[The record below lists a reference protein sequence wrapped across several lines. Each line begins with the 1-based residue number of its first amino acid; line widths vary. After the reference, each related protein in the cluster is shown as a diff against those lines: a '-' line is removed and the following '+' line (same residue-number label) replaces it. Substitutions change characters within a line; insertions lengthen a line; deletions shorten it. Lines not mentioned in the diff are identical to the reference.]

1 MTVKIIIRRFVPNNT
16 EKILMPLLREL
27 REHAIEQPG
36 YISGET
42 LRSIENPTDYI
53 VIGTWQSAN
62 AWKEWARS
70 KEREKIQLKIDT
82 LLGQKTEYTIYNYG

>member
-1 MTVKIIIRRFVPNNT
+1 MTVKIIIRRIVPKNADP
-16 EKILMPLLREL
+16 ILMPLLREL

-42 LRSIENPTDYI
+42 LRGLENPTDHV
-53 VIGTWQSAN
+53 VIGTWQSADD
-62 AWKEWARS
+62 WKNWALN
-70 KEREKIQLKIDT
+70 KDREKIQMKIDT